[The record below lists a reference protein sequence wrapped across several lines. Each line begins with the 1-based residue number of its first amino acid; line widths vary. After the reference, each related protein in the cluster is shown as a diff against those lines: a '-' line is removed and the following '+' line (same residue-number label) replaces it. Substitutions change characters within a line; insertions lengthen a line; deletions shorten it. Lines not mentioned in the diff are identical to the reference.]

1 MYIKIKQMTLNSF
14 IQIHALDIGIHYRRA
29 LVVYML
35 YKAIDK
41 GVITLLLIRLIPF
54 LPRTK

>member
-1 MYIKIKQMTLNSF
+1 MNIKQMTLNSF